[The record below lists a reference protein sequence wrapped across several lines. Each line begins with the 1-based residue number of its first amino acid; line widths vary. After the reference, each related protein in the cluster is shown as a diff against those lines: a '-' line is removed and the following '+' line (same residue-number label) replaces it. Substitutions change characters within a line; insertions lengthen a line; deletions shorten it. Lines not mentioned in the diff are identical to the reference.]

1 MYSVKE
7 TIAKN
12 LAILRKKNK
21 MTQQQVAERLNYSDK
36 AISRWEHAETL
47 PDVDTLCKLCEL
59 YGVTFEYLLQTEQPE
74 DSKNP
79 YIIGGDERPRQI
91 TIALIAVCVVWLLAT
106 VIFVYRQ
113 WLFSDN
119 SMWTLFIWAMPA
131 SSVVVAVCNKLWGN
145 RIIGAINTSFFF
157 WTAILSIYFQMI
169 EYNLWMLFILG
180 VPIQV
185 IIILS
190 ATLKAQKAR
199 HK

>member
-12 LAILRKKNK
+12 LVILRKKNK
-21 MTQQQVAERLNYSDK
+21 MTQQQVAEKLNYSDK

-59 YGVTFEYLLQTEQPE
+59 YGVSFEYLLQAEQPE

-79 YIIGGDERPRQI
+79 YIISDDERPRQI
-91 TIALIAVCVVWLLAT
+91 IISLIAVCVVWLLAT

-113 WLFSDN
+113 WLFGDA
-119 SMWTLFIWAMPA
+119 SMWTLFIWAIPA
-131 SSVVVAVCNKLWGN
+131 SCVVIAVCNKLWGN
-145 RIIGAINTSFFF
+145 RIIGAVNTSVFS
-157 WTAILSIYFQMI
+157 WTVILSIYLQMI
-169 EYNLWMLFILG
+169 EYNLWMMFILG

-185 IIILS
+185 IVILS

-199 HK
+199 RK